1 MSKSLQYAA
10 MVNYFNSLLAE
21 DEPLSDDPGL
31 LPAAES
37 EKAPALPF
45 KEPETRA
52 SLQTLLDKVPATA
65 ETAAVPEV
73 KEAVKTETVTATP
86 VKTETRTEVKVQEA
100 APAVQ
105 VKTEEPQTAAVTEVR
120 AEVKA
125 EIPAPAPWRNMDLGK
140 EFSALFFKVAGV
152 MLAVPLKFLGGI
164 YQTEKITQIFGKP
177 EWFSG
182 LTNIRKRKV
191 AVVDTAKWMMPGK
204 EIVAHEYKYAILL
217 GASDWAVQC
226 DELIGTRNL
235 THDGIKWRE
244 NAGQRPWLSGIVK
257 NEMCALLHPEEL
269 IKMLE
274 SGDNVQDLLDGSGR
288 IKQ

>member
-31 LPAAES
+31 LPAAEP

-52 SLQTLLDKVPATA
+52 SLQTLLDKVPATV

-152 MLAVPLKFLGGI
+152 LLAVPLKFRMTPAGWRRRSGHS
-164 YQTEKITQIFGKP
+164 KRFRRSASSSARKSWITSK
-177 EWFSG
+177 S
-182 LTNIRKRKV
+182 
-191 AVVDTAKWMMPGK
+191 
-204 EIVAHEYKYAILL
+204 
-217 GASDWAVQC
+217 
-226 DELIGTRNL
+226 
-235 THDGIKWRE
+235 
-244 NAGQRPWLSGIVK
+244 
-257 NEMCALLHPEEL
+257 
-269 IKMLE
+269 
-274 SGDNVQDLLDGSGR
+274 
-288 IKQ
+288 

>member
-86 VKTETRTEVKVQEA
+86 VKTETRTEVKAQEA

-140 EFSALFFKVAGV
+140 EFSALFFKVA
-152 MLAVPLKFLGGI
+152 ACCWPC
-164 YQTEKITQIFGKP
+164 
-177 EWFSG
+177 
-182 LTNIRKRKV
+182 R
-191 AVVDTAKWMMPGK
+191 
-204 EIVAHEYKYAILL
+204 
-217 GASDWAVQC
+217 
-226 DELIGTRNL
+226 
-235 THDGIKWRE
+235 
-244 NAGQRPWLSGIVK
+244 
-257 NEMCALLHPEEL
+257 
-269 IKMLE
+269 
-274 SGDNVQDLLDGSGR
+274 
-288 IKQ
+288 